1 MNFFLINS
9 KWFLKFVTVLLL
21 DSTVSLCYV
30 LPHLYILD
38 LSKIPVYSCLSNGNS
53 HEYNVHFIR
62 NCYYFQ
68 PLRFCLPP
76 FSFCLPPY
84 TISPTQGLNST
95 GDDLIKILVSKIF
108 SVSSK
113 LTGKSH
119 IVGNLYCIYTSFI
132 KKIKKEMKSEKFFYW
147 SN

>member
-30 LPHLYILD
+30 HPHLYILD

-62 NCYYFQ
+62 NYYYFQ
-68 PLRFCLPP
+68 PLR
-76 FSFCLPPY
+76 FCLPPY

-119 IVGNLYCIYTSFI
+119 IVGYLYCIYTSFI

>member
-1 MNFFLINS
+1 M
-9 KWFLKFVTVLLL
+9 
-21 DSTVSLCYV
+21 LCTS
-30 LPHLYILD
+30 HLYNLD
-38 LSKIPVYSCLSNGNS
+38 PSKIRVYSCLSNGNS

-68 PLRFCLPP
+68 LSTFCLPP

-84 TISPTQGLNST
+84 TISSTQGLNGT
-95 GDDLIKILVSKIF
+95 ADGLIKILVSKMF

-119 IVGNLYCIYTSFI
+119 IVGYLYCIYTSFI
-132 KKIKKEMKSEKFFYW
+132 KKIKKEMKSESFFYW